1 MEIVRFS
8 TVPHL
13 AHDGPLSASWLGEER
28 TLLRRILTTFGP
40 GLLMI
45 QFHSHLRHWSRI
57 LVIKWLSNFSNV

>member
-40 GLLMI
+40 GLLTS
-45 QFHSHLRHWSRI
+45 FVSLHDT
-57 LVIKWLSNFSNV
+57 VI